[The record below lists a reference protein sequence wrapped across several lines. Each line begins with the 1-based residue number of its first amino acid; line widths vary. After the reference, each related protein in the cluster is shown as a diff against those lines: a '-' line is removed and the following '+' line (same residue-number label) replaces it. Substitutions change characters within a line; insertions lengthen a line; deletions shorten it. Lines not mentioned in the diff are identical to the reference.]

1 MEKRFLS
8 IQELA
13 EYLGLSKGT
22 LYIWICRRR
31 IPYLKIGKL
40 VKFDMREIE
49 NWLKNKRIEEL
60 S

>member
-8 IQELA
+8 IQELS
-13 EYLGLSKGT
+13 EYLGVRKGT
-22 LYIWICRRR
+22 VYVWVCQRR

>member
-8 IQELA
+8 IQGLS

-22 LYIWICRRR
+22 VYVWVCQRR